1 MSVVRSAI
9 ASIFGLA
16 VMSGGVA
23 LAQAPAPTPSDQ
35 LIASLNSCLTG
46 AAATNEAGFMSQ
58 LNPALNA
65 TDRVSWCLFLYVNQ
79 NAATEGNNNA
89 LFETWA
95 SDHDT
100 FQTTPVWPGP
110 GGSEMVLRQPILPML
125 AHRPAPGAGVTPFVL
140 PFITNGQCQGPP
152 PCIGEETRRN
162 YPTWKFINDN
172 KLFSRDG
179 LRGYNKPIVFPSD
192 SIEVKA
198 NWVPVSQLGQFLQGS
213 GSPNDPKLYHLNTA
227 TESNGTKTQ
236 YALLSFHII
245 SKMVPNWT
253 WATFEHMNNPGR
265 CDIIGC
271 NDAFGANLPQV
282 APNGN
287 NPGQQYPNC
296 TKTPALAAL
305 FAAAKID
312 AAFQNYCLKG
322 SQTDFTDAQG
332 VATRL
337 GNTVTE
343 AGFVDSASCITC
355 HGRAAYSFV
364 GGGFSM
370 NRIFIYN
377 STPIG
382 PLGPLDPGQFWLYPQ
397 SDPIQDGGSTQQKPI
412 FVPADFVW
420 SLPLCAINAQGRSAC
435 ARK

>member
-9 ASIFGLA
+9 ACIFGLS
-16 VMSGGVA
+16 MISGGAA
-23 LAQAPAPTPSDQ
+23 LAQAPSPPDP

-46 AAATNEAGFMSQ
+46 AAATTEADFMSR

-65 TDRVSWCLFLYVNQ
+65 PDRASWCLFLYVNQ

-110 GGSEMVLRQPILPML
+110 GGSGIVLREPILPTL
-125 AHRPAPGAGVTPFVL
+125 AHRPAQGGGLTPFVL
-140 PFITNGQCQGPP
+140 PFISNGQCRGAP

-162 YPTWKFINDN
+162 YATWKFINDN

-179 LRGYNKPIVFPSD
+179 LRAYNKPIVFPAD

-213 GSPNDPKLYHLNTA
+213 GSPNDPNLYHLNTA

-271 NDAFGANLPQV
+271 DDAFGANPPMV

-312 AAFQNYCLKG
+312 PAFQNYCLKG
-322 SQTDFTDAQG
+322 TQTDFTDAQG

-377 STPIG
+377 STPVG

-397 SDPIQDGGSTQQKPI
+397 MDLIQNGGTTQQKPI
-412 FVPADFVW
+412 FVSADFVW
-420 SLPLCAINAQGRSAC
+420 SLPLCAIDATGKSIC

>member
-9 ASIFGLA
+9 AYIFGLA
-16 VMSGGVA
+16 MTSGGGA
-23 LAQAPAPTPSDQ
+23 LAQSAPPAPDQ

-46 AAATNEAGFMSQ
+46 TAATNEANFMSQ

-65 TDRVSWCLFLYVNQ
+65 PDRVSWCLYLYVNQ

-110 GGSEMVLRQPILPML
+110 GGSALVLRQPILPAL
-125 AHRPAPGAGVTPFVL
+125 AHQPSQGGLTPFVL
-140 PFITNGQCQGPP
+140 PFITNGQCRGAP
-152 PCIGEETRRN
+152 PCVGEETRRN
-162 YPTWKFINDN
+162 YPTFKFINDN
-172 KLFSRDG
+172 KLFSRAG
-179 LRGYNKPIVFPSD
+179 LRAYNKPIVFPAD

-198 NWVPVSQLGQFLQGS
+198 NWVPVSQLGQFLQDS

-227 TESNGTKTQ
+227 TESDGTKTQ

-271 NDAFGANLPQV
+271 NDAFGANPPQV
-282 APNGN
+282 EPNGKDS
-287 NPGQQYPNC
+287 GKQYPNC
-296 TKTPALAAL
+296 DKTPALAAL
-305 FAAAKID
+305 LAAAKID

-343 AGFVDSASCITC
+343 VGFVDTASCIGC

-370 NRIFIYN
+370 NRIFIYTN
-377 STPIG
+377 TPIG
-382 PLGPLDPGQFWLYPQ
+382 PLGPPDPGQYWLYPEM
-397 SDPIQDGGSTQQKPI
+397 DPLQDGDVTKQKPI
-412 FVPADFVW
+412 FTAADFVW
-420 SLPLCAINAQGRSAC
+420 SLPLCAIDATGKSRC

>member
-1 MSVVRSAI
+1 MTRSSCA
-9 ASIFGLA
+9 A
-16 VMSGGVA
+16 A
-23 LAQAPAPTPSDQ
+23 LLCGAM
-35 LIASLNSCLTG
+35 LIAGQPAWSQSTLQDPNSAMNSPDQVAWELFIHVNTKAGLTG
-46 AAATNEAGFMSQ
+46 N
-58 LNPALNA
+58 NA
-65 TDRVSWCLFLYVNQ
+65 T
-79 NAATEGNNNA
+79 
-89 LFETWA
+89 FETWA
-95 SDHDT
+95 SDTDT
-100 FQTTPVWPGP
+100 FTANPQFPATPGP
-110 GGSEMVLRQPILPML
+110 LVLREPIVPLVGREAIQESGGLLPS
-125 AHRPAPGAGVTPFVL
+125 V
-140 PFITNGQCQGPP
+140 PP
-152 PCIGEETRRN
+152 NPNIGEESRRN
-162 YPTWKFINDN
+162 KVTFDFIVQNN
-172 KLFSRDG
+172 LFKVSG
-179 LRGYNKPIVFPSD
+179 LRAAFGKTISFPKD

-213 GSPNDPKLYHLNTA
+213 GSPNDPNLYHLNTA

-271 NDAFGANLPQV
+271 DDAFGANPPMV

-312 AAFQNYCLKG
+312 PAFQNYCLKG
-322 SQTDFTDAQG
+322 TQTDFTDAQG

-377 STPIG
+377 STPVG

-397 SDPIQDGGSTQQKPI
+397 MDLIQNGGTTQQKPI
-412 FVPADFVW
+412 FVSADFVW
-420 SLPLCAINAQGRSAC
+420 SLPLCAIDATGKSIC